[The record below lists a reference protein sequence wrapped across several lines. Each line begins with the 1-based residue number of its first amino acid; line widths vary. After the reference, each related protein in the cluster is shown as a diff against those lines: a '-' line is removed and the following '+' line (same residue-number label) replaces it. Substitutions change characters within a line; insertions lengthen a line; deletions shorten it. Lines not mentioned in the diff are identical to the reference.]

1 MGLFDAAAA
10 TISSIGGAVSKFT
23 PGGPASG
30 MSGTVN
36 TSTGILSGV
45 GNLFKKIKGPKFPL
59 LNPLHAYASYT
70 YSIGLA
76 CLSEE
81 EANFPDK
88 TYMAGKRLKALI
100 CKSANADPNNRIKT
114 TYGKFDFFIDNLVL
128 QQNLGFAVASNNTN
142 VTNFSFTITEPY
154 SMGLFMIAC
163 QTAAQQQKHDNW
175 RDAPFLLTIEFRG
188 NKETGKMSKVPG
200 TSRFIPF
207 YFSNI
212 TLTATEAGSVYKCDC
227 MAICGAALLE
237 QNSLFKTDVSPAG
250 RTVREILQ
258 TGEKSLQKIV
268 NDRLQEM
275 VTKKV
280 VEVADQIV
288 ILFPNEIATGEPEVG
303 PAKPITKEVVSSATV
318 PVNPSDVYKKLGV
331 SESTLNK
338 TLVQQD
344 DDSNALGKARLGFDE
359 KRKGASVTG
368 KENLVYNTKSSTWIR
383 GNLTTDPSLAE
394 MKFSQETDIPNAIN
408 QVLLVSDYSSEA
420 LDSANI
426 TAEGYRQ
433 WWRIDTQ
440 VYILNSKEQQGT
452 GVKPKLFVYRVIPYH
467 VHASRMMPPNT
478 KPPGFDNDALKASVV
493 KHYQYIYTGKNVD
506 ITRFNIE
513 INQGFSTIM
522 AADNLTYTRDK
533 VTAGNTGGS
542 DQGAKGQTAPMTA
555 GNDPDKKIGTN
566 PTQVIYAGTTTTTSK
581 LGGAGSGA
589 ETPAVRAARLF
600 QDCVTNP
607 NEMYNLDMDII
618 GDPYWI
624 AQSGLGNYTS
634 QPVGENINRDGSV
647 NYQTGETDILV
658 NFRTPIDVNQN
669 SGLYKFSGNTKSSP
683 VIMFS
688 GIYCITDLTSSFI
701 SGTFKQ
707 NLTGFRRPGQELS
720 ADEERA
726 KLFSTKNPPV
736 PGGDRGTRGGA

>member
-1 MGLFDAAAA
+1 
-10 TISSIGGAVSKFT
+10 
-23 PGGPASG
+23 
-30 MSGTVN
+30 
-36 TSTGILSGV
+36 
-45 GNLFKKIKGPKFPL
+45 
-59 LNPLHAYASYT
+59 
-70 YSIGLA
+70 
-76 CLSEE
+76 
-81 EANFPDK
+81 
-88 TYMAGKRLKALI
+88 
-100 CKSANADPNNRIKT
+100 
-114 TYGKFDFFIDNLVL
+114 
-128 QQNLGFAVASNNTN
+128 
-142 VTNFSFTITEPY
+142 
-154 SMGLFMIAC
+154 
-163 QTAAQQQKHDNW
+163 
-175 RDAPFLLTIEFRG
+175 
-188 NKETGKMSKVPG
+188 
-200 TSRFIPF
+200 
-207 YFSNI
+207 
-212 TLTATEAGSVYKCDC
+212 
-227 MAICGAALLE
+227 
-237 QNSLFKTDVSPAG
+237 
-250 RTVREILQ
+250 
-258 TGEKSLQKIV
+258 
-268 NDRLQEM
+268 
-275 VTKKV
+275 
-280 VEVADQIV
+280 
-288 ILFPNEIATGEPEVG
+288 
-303 PAKPITKEVVSSATV
+303 
-318 PVNPSDVYKKLGV
+318 
-331 SESTLNK
+331 
-338 TLVQQD
+338 
-344 DDSNALGKARLGFDE
+344 
-359 KRKGASVTG
+359 
-368 KENLVYNTKSSTWIR
+368 
-383 GNLTTDPSLAE
+383 
-394 MKFSQETDIPNAIN
+394 
-408 QVLLVSDYSSEA
+408 
-420 LDSANI
+420 
-426 TAEGYRQ
+426 
-433 WWRIDTQ
+433 
-440 VYILNSKEQQGT
+440 
-452 GVKPKLFVYRVIPYH
+452 
-467 VHASRMMPPNT
+467 MPPNT

>member
-1 MGLFDAAAA
+1 MGVFDSATA
-10 TISSIGGAVSKFT
+10 TISSVGSAVSKFT

-30 MSGTVN
+30 MGGTVEP
-36 TSTGILSGV
+36 STGILSSV
-45 GNLFKKIKGPKFPL
+45 GKLFKKLKGPKFPL
-59 LNPLHAYASYT
+59 PNPLFAYASYT
-70 YSIGLA
+70 YSLGLA

-114 TYGKFDFFIDNLVL
+114 TYGKFDFFIDDLVL
-128 QQNLGFAVASNNTN
+128 QQNIGFEQASNNTN

-188 NKETGKMSKVPG
+188 NKETGTMSKVPG
-200 TSRFIPF
+200 TNRFIPF

-212 TLTATEAGSVYKCDC
+212 TLTASEAGSVYKCDC
-227 MAICGAALLE
+227 MAVCGAALLTH
-237 QNSLFKTDVSPAG
+237 NALFKTDVAPSG
-250 RTVREILQ
+250 KTVQEILQ
-258 TGEKSLQKIV
+258 TGERSLQKIV

-288 ILFPNEIATGEPEVG
+288 ILFPDEIATGG
-303 PAKPITKEVVSSATV
+303 TGAAKSSTKEVASSATV
-318 PVNPSDVYKKLGV
+318 SANPSDVYKKLGV
-331 SESTLNK
+331 SESTINK
-338 TLVQQD
+338 TLVQAEATA
-344 DDSNALGKARLGFDE
+344 NAIGRAKLGFDE
-359 KRKGASVTG
+359 KRKSNPAAG
-368 KENLVYNTKSSTWIR
+368 KESAVYNTKSNTWVR
-383 GNLTTDPSLAE
+383 GNLTTDPSIAE

-408 QVLLVSDYSSEA
+408 QVLLLSDYSSEA
-420 LDSANI
+420 LDTANI
-426 TAEGYRQ
+426 TSEGYRQ

-440 VYILNSKEQQGT
+440 VFILNSKEQKGT

-467 VHASRMMPPNT
+467 VHASRMSPPNT
-478 KPPGFDNDALKASVV
+478 KPPGFDNGALKASVV

-513 INQGFSTIM
+513 INQGFATIM

-533 VTAGNTGGS
+533 VTSGNTGGT
-542 DQGAKGQTAPMTA
+542 DKGPEADTAPMPV
-555 GNDPDKKIGTN
+555 GNAPPTKVGQT
-566 PTQVIYAGTTTTTSK
+566 PTQVRYAGTTTTTSK

-600 QDCVTNP
+600 QDCISNP
-607 NEMYNLDMDII
+607 NEMYTLDMDIV

-634 QPVGENINRDGSV
+634 QPAGENLNKDGSC

-658 NFRTPIDVNQN
+658 NFRTPIDINQT
-669 SGLYKFSGNTKSSP
+669 SGLYKFSGNTKSAP
-683 VIMFS
+683 VMMFS
-688 GIYCITDLTSSFI
+688 GFYNITNLTSSFH
-701 SGTFKQ
+701 GGVFKQ
-707 NLTGFRRPGQELS
+707 NLQGFRRPGQELS
-720 ADEERA
+720 VVEEKA

-736 PGGDRGTRGGA
+736 VGADKK